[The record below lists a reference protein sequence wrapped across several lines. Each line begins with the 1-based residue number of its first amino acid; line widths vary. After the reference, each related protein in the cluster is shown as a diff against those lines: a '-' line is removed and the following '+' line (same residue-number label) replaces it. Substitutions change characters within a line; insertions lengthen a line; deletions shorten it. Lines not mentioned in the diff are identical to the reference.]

1 MAASHQVSTSRL
13 GTLATATAAALMSL
27 LFSLEANAQV
37 GPNGEIDGLTA
48 QFVDVNGVRT
58 RYYDYGQGETIVLV
72 HGGGIGGSS
81 TSNNWSRNVPG
92 LARQFRVIA
101 VDRLA
106 QGMTAGPENDEDF
119 TNQGAAE
126 HLYQFLQTMELGPV
140 HLVGHSSGGGIAFY
154 VAVEHPEVAS
164 TLTVL
169 SAGPQ
174 MPPAGEG
181 PTEFDAIL
189 ETCPPDRASYEHRKC
204 RLLALAHTE
213 ETFPDYYADADD
225 YMGNL
230 PGAVE
235 NRARIAATREARPG
249 WPQEQNKAYMLAAW
263 EKARDGALQMPIMIL
278 TAKQDTLS
286 WDADDPHAM
295 MRRELGFFD
304 ILGANNSNVKM
315 VVINDAGH
323 FPYREHPEL
332 FNAELTHF
340 IHYSSGHHAMMMSSG
355 DGR

>member
-1 MAASHQVSTSRL
+1 MAITQLSPVNRGLTHL
-13 GTLATATAAALMSL
+13 GVAALL
-27 LFSLEANAQV
+27 ALGLFGAAANAQV

-58 RYYDYGQGETIVLV
+58 RYFDYGEGEIVVLV
-72 HGGGIGGSS
+72 HGGGQGGSS

-92 LARQFRVIA
+92 LAERFRVIA

-106 QGMTAGPENDEDF
+106 QGMTGGPVDDADF
-119 TNQGAAE
+119 TNEGAAQ
-126 HLYQFLQTMELGPV
+126 HLYQFIQTLNLGQV

-154 VAVEHPEVAS
+154 VAVEHPEVAK

-181 PTEFDAIL
+181 PTEFAAIL
-189 ETCPPDRASYEHRKC
+189 ATCPPNTASYEHRKC

-213 ETFPDYYADADD
+213 DTFPDYYADADD
-225 YMGNL
+225 FMGNQ

-235 NRARIAATREARPG
+235 SRERMAALRAANPDGRR
-249 WPQEQNKAYMLAAW
+249 EQNRAYMLQAW
-263 EKARDGALQMPIMIL
+263 EKARAGALQMPIMLL

-304 ILGANNSNVKM
+304 IVGANNPRVKL
-315 VVINDAGH
+315 VIINDAGH
-323 FPYREHPEL
+323 FPYREHPQL

-340 IHYSSGHHAMMMSSG
+340 IHYSSGAMASHGAMH
-355 DGR
+355 